1 MDHVSAR
8 IIPAG
13 LEMTPLEINFYK
25 SDPFHISREKKNVS
39 SMPSNHYHDA
49 YEILYLVSGELY
61 YFIEDRTFQI
71 VSGVLLFINANDL
84 HRLINVNGTMY
95 ERVTLLF
102 KREFLRDFFADSPL
116 PSDLF
121 SCFHSRS
128 NAIKLSGNDQIFI
141 ENLFNK
147 LIHEDTKRPPG
158 FDYYRKIL
166 LMELLI
172 FIQRKKLPYQNEHF
186 VETNKTHK
194 KISQII
200 HFINGNFA
208 EPLSL
213 EYISDR
219 FSIST
224 SHLSR
229 TFKDTTGFTFIEYIN
244 NTRLKEARSL
254 LQDSKL
260 TVSEIAERTGFGNLT
275 HFGRVFKT
283 MTGTSPL
290 KYRKQNR
297 VDEDNISTQA

>member
-1 MDHVSAR
+1 
-8 IIPAG
+8 
-13 LEMTPLEINFYK
+13 
-25 SDPFHISREKKNVS
+25 
-39 SMPSNHYHDA
+39 MPSNHYHDA

-102 KREFLRDFFADSPL
+102 KREFLRDFFADIPL
-116 PSDLF
+116 PCDLF
-121 SCFHSRS
+121 SCFHSKS
-128 NAIKLSGNDQIFI
+128 NAIKLSGYDQIFV
-141 ENLFNK
+141 ENLFSK
-147 LIHEDTKRPPG
+147 LIHEDTKRPPN

-172 FIQRKKLPYQNEHF
+172 FIQRKKLPDQNEHF
-186 VETNKTHK
+186 VETNRTHK

-229 TFKDTTGFTFIEYIN
+229 TFKDTTGFTFSEYVN

-260 TVSEIAERTGFGNLT
+260 TVSEIAERAGFGNLT

-297 VDEDNISTQA
+297 VDENNISTQA